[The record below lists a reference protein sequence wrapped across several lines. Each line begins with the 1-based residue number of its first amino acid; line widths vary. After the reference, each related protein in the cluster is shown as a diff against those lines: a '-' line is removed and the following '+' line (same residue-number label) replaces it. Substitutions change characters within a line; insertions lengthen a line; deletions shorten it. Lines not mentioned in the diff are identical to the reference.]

1 MCNNLCFVNLKKC
14 FKSALT
20 QQKAQKAA
28 AEAKVKEN
36 GEKKEETKEEKET
49 EKKPEEPEKKP
60 EEPPKKPKEKPV
72 SPKPKTP
79 RKRKSA
85 VQE

>member
-1 MCNNLCFVNLKKC
+1 MANY
-14 FKSALT
+14 FKSYWPNK
-20 QQKAQKAA
+20 KAQKAA
-28 AEAKVKEN
+28 AEAKAKEN
-36 GEKKEETKEEKET
+36 GEKAEEKKEKEE

-60 EEPPKKPKEKPV
+60 EETPKKPKEKPV

-85 VQE
+85 VQEWFF